1 MSLANTQISRLH
13 KAFANNS
20 SGNIRLSKTYLYKI
34 VQSGVFAGI
43 LLGPLLKIRLSLIEN
58 VLKQLAKRVLTSLRL
73 TATET
78 ATDSTIHKNVFGSV
92 ARPSDLSKRET
103 LTISN
108 EEMNDIMKIK
118 NSCKE
123 SILKDNRRLWNKWK
137 WSKEQKNMI
146 SKNVIKYIMC

>member
-1 MSLANTQISRLH
+1 M
-13 KAFANNS
+13 
-20 SGNIRLSKTYLYKI
+20 
-34 VQSGVFAGI
+34 
-43 LLGPLLKIRLSLIEN
+43 SLIEN
-58 VLKQLAKRVLTSLRL
+58 VLKQLAKRVLISLRL
-73 TATET
+73 TAIAA
-78 ATDSTIHKNVFGSV
+78 ATDSAILKNVLGSV

-108 EEMNDIMKIK
+108 EKMNDIMKIK

-123 SILKDNRRLWNKWK
+123 SLLKDNRRLWNKWK

>member
-1 MSLANTQISRLH
+1 M
-13 KAFANNS
+13 
-20 SGNIRLSKTYLYKI
+20 
-34 VQSGVFAGI
+34 
-43 LLGPLLKIRLSLIEN
+43 SLIEN
-58 VLKQLAKRVLTSLRL
+58 VLKQLAKRVLISLRL
-73 TATET
+73 TAA
-78 ATDSTIHKNVFGSV
+78 ATDSAILKNVLGSV

-123 SILKDNRRLWNKWK
+123 SLLKDNRRLWNKWK